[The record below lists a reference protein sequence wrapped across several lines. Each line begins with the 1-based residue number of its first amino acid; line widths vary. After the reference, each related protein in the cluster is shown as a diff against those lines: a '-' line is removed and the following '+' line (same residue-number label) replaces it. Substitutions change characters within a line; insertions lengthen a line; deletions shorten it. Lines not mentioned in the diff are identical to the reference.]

1 MIDLTRVGKQYDNRT
16 VVDDL
21 SLVVATGELL
31 VLLGGSGSGKT
42 TTLKMINRLVEPT
55 TGSVRVEGVDVSEVP
70 EHELRRRIGYAFQEV
85 GLFPHMTVADNVGI
99 TPRLL
104 GWDQER
110 ISTRVDELLHAIDL
124 EPSSVRHR
132 WPHEL
137 SGGQRQRV
145 GVARALAAGPSIL
158 LLDEPFGAVDPPTR
172 RRLQDSLIRIRR
184 QMDLTAVFVTHDMS
198 EALLLGDR
206 IAVLR
211 DGRLVQVGTPRELL
225 LAPADNYVTELV
237 GTPRRQAAMFDAL
250 LADGSV

>member
-1 MIDLTRVGKQYDNRT
+1 MIDLQGVTKRYGDLT
-16 VVDDL
+16 VVDQL
-21 SLVVATGELL
+21 SLTVDTGELV

-42 TTLKMINRLVEPT
+42 TTLKMINRLLAPT
-55 TGSVRVEGVDVSEVP
+55 MGSVRVDGVDVSGIP
-70 EHELRRRIGYAFQEV
+70 EHDLRRRIGYAFQEV

-104 GWDQER
+104 GWEPQR
-110 ISTRVDELLHAIDL
+110 VSQRVDELLAIIELD
-124 EPSSVRHR
+124 PSIRDR

-172 RRLQDSLIRIRR
+172 RRLQDSLVQIRR
-184 QMDLTAVFVTHDMS
+184 RMDLTAVFVTHDMA
-198 EALLLGDR
+198 EALFLGDR

-211 DGRLVQVGTPRELL
+211 DGHLVQVGTPRELL
-225 LAPADNYVTELV
+225 AAPADDYVTELV
-237 GTPRRQAAMFDAL
+237 GTPQRQADMFAAL
-250 LADGSV
+250 RTDTGP